1 MSLTK
6 SSLVYTKRES
16 QVFACL
22 INAKHNDIMDIA
34 SIRRSRLRLWF
45 SNKSIPESEKS
56 YISQLIHGKASFGEK
71 AARRLEKTYKMPDKY
86 LDSDEQQP
94 VIDLSN
100 VSLEKL
106 EFMKEIAAM
115 DDEEFHAKAGVFKA
129 VAAVPTKKES
139 NHDD

>member
-1 MSLTK
+1 MINASLTN
-6 SSLVYTKRES
+6 TKLNS

-22 INAKHNDIMDIA
+22 INAKHNEQMDIA
-34 SIRRSRLRLWF
+34 NTRRSRLRLWF
-45 SNKSIPESEKS
+45 SDKSIPESEKS
-56 YISQLIHGKASFGEK
+56 YISQLINGKASFGEK

-86 LDSDEQQP
+86 LDNDAEQP
-94 VIDLSN
+94 MIDLSN
-100 VSLEKL
+100 ISLEKM

-115 DDEEFHAKAGVFKA
+115 DEEEFHAKIGVFKA